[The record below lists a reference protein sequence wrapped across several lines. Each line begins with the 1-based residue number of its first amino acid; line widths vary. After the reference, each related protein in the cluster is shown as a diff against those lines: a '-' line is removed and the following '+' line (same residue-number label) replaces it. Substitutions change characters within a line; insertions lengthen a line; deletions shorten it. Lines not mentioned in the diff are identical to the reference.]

1 MCYKFY
7 LLFLL
12 SILISSGI
20 KASASP
26 GVYLIQDTVSGKQ
39 VLYNGR
45 IWRNIYYNKVRGD
58 QFLFSDK
65 FLPGSVT
72 INGRTFENVSL
83 RYDIHN
89 DEIMIITCNNN
100 ILQLNKEMVD
110 RFSMKFDN
118 TIHNFINIEDDS
130 LTFLNGYSDLLHD
143 GKTAL
148 YVRYTKEIQRLKEGR
163 ILENFIQVQ
172 KTYIV
177 KDGTVTII
185 KKKKELMKLLS
196 DNMQQVRSYIKS
208 NKIRISKTSPQSLVP
223 VLKFYDSFGQ

>member
-1 MCYKFY
+1 MTRFFY
-7 LLFLL
+7 YLCFI
-12 SILISSGI
+12 ILICSGI
-20 KASASP
+20 EVSASP
-26 GVYLIQDTVSGKQ
+26 GAYLIQDTISGKQ

-45 IWRNIYYNKVRGD
+45 IWRNFYYNKVRGD

-72 INGRTFENVSL
+72 VNGRTFENLSL

-89 DEIMIITCNNN
+89 DEIMIITGSNN

-110 RFSMKFDN
+110 RFSMKFEN
-118 TIHNFINIEDDS
+118 TFHSFINLKDDS
-130 LTFLNGYSDLLHD
+130 LSSLNGYADLLYN

-163 ILENFIQVQ
+163 ILENFILVQ

-177 KDGTVTII
+177 KDGIVTNIR
-185 KKKKELMKLLS
+185 KKKDLMKLLG
-196 DNMQQVRSYIKS
+196 DDMKQVRSYIKS
-208 NKIRISKTSPQSLVP
+208 NKIRISKTSPESLVP
-223 VLKFYDSFGQ
+223 VLKFYDSLGQ